1 MRAELVEAQL
11 DVPFDRLRAHPQL
24 TTVTVW
30 WVKQASTAVR
40 RTYYVLTAGNTL
52 AASLIWGINTIF
64 LLDAGLTNF
73 EAFAANAYFTAGM
86 VLFEIPTGV
95 VADRWG
101 RRASFLC
108 GTLTLAATTGLY
120 VLLWHL
126 HAAFVWWAI
135 VSALLG
141 LGFTFFSGAT
151 EAWLVDALTATR
163 FDGHLENV
171 FARGHVIMGAMTL
184 AGSVA
189 GGYLAQVTNLGV
201 PYLVRSAILI
211 GMFIVALIMM
221 HDLGF
226 TPARAGRPLA
236 EVKRIVNSSVTHG
249 LKVPAVRAIMLAG
262 MFTSGIGLYVY
273 YALQPHLLNLWGD
286 QTAYG
291 IAGLAAAVI
300 AGAQIVGGLL
310 SPRIRRAFR
319 RRTSALLILTALAVA
334 MLTLIG
340 LSDNF
345 WVVIVLITLWE
356 LAAFAALPI
365 RQAYLN
371 GMIPSQQRA
380 TILSFDSLINS
391 AGGIVAQPVLGKS
404 ADVWSYQV
412 SYLLSAAGSAL
423 ALPFIARARQLNTPA
438 DRQFGTPATRKPDS
452 AEEIDA

>member
-1 MRAELVEAQL
+1 
-11 DVPFDRLRAHPQL
+11 
-24 TTVTVW
+24 
-30 WVKQASTAVR
+30 VKQTSRTVR

-73 EAFAANAYFTAGM
+73 EAFAANASFTAGM

-120 VLLWHL
+120 VLLWQL
-126 HAAFVWWAI
+126 HSGFAWWAI

-163 FDGHLENV
+163 FEGQLEGV
-171 FARGHVIMGAMTL
+171 FARGQVVMGAMTL
-184 AGSVA
+184 GGSVA
-189 GGYLAQVTNLGV
+189 GGFLAQLTNLGV
-201 PYLVRSAILI
+201 PYVARTAVLLA
-211 GMFIVALIMM
+211 MFVLALIMM

-226 TPARAGRPLA
+226 TPSRGDRLLV
-236 EVKRIVNSSVTHG
+236 EVKKIMNRSVEHG

-262 MFTSGIGLYVY
+262 MFSGGVGIYVY
-273 YALQPHLLNLWGD
+273 YALQPHLLNLWGNPK
-286 QTAYG
+286 AYG
-291 IAGLAAAVI
+291 IAGLVAALV
-300 AGAQIVGGLL
+300 AGAQIIGGLL
-310 SPRIRRAFR
+310 TPWIRRAFK
-319 RRTSALLILTALAVA
+319 RRTSALLILEALAVA
-334 MLTLIG
+334 VLALIG
-340 LSDNF
+340 LIGNF
-345 WVVIVLITLWE
+345 WVVVVLITLWG
-356 LAAFAALPI
+356 LVGFAGGPI

-371 GMIPSQQRA
+371 GMIPSQERA

-391 AGGIVAQPVLGKS
+391 TGGIVAQPLLGKS
-404 ADVWSYQV
+404 ADVWGYQV

-423 ALPFIARARQLNTPA
+423 ALPFIARARRLNSPA
-438 DRQFGTPATRKPDS
+438 DLDIEPRSSS
-452 AEEIDA
+452 AKEIDA

>member
-1 MRAELVEAQL
+1 
-11 DVPFDRLRAHPQL
+11 
-24 TTVTVW
+24 
-30 WVKQASTAVR
+30 VKQTSRTVR
-40 RTYYVLTAGNTL
+40 RTYYVLTAGNAL

-64 LLDAGLTNF
+64 LLDAGLSNF

-120 VLLWHL
+120 VLLWQL
-126 HAAFVWWAI
+126 NSAFVWWAI
-135 VSALLG
+135 VSVLLG

-151 EAWLVDALTATR
+151 EAWLVDALTATS
-163 FDGHLENV
+163 FDGQLEGV
-171 FARGHVIMGAMTL
+171 FARGQVVTGAMIL
-184 AGSVA
+184 SGSVA
-189 GGYLAQVTNLGV
+189 GGYLAQLTNLGV
-201 PYLVRSAILI
+201 PYLVRTGILI
-211 GMFIVALIMM
+211 GTFVLALIMM

-226 TPARAGRPLA
+226 TPSRGDRPMA
-236 EVKRIVNSSVTHG
+236 EVKKIVHSSVEHG

-262 MFTSGIGLYVY
+262 MFTGGIEIYVY

-286 QTAYG
+286 PTAYG

-310 SPRIRRAFR
+310 TPRIRRAFR
-319 RRTSALLILTALAVA
+319 RRTSALLVLAAFGVA

-340 LSDNF
+340 LTDNF
-345 WVVIVLITLWE
+345 WVVIVLITLWQ
-356 LAAFAALPI
+356 LMSYAGLPI
-365 RQAYLN
+365 REAYLN

-380 TILSFDSLINS
+380 TILTLDSLINN
-391 AGGIVAQPVLGKS
+391 AGGIVAQPALGKS
-404 ADVWSYQV
+404 ADIWGYRV
-412 SYLLSAAGSAL
+412 SFLLSAAVSAL

-438 DRQFGTPATRKPDS
+438 DHETAPPAQTKAGSID
-452 AEEIDA
+452 EIDT